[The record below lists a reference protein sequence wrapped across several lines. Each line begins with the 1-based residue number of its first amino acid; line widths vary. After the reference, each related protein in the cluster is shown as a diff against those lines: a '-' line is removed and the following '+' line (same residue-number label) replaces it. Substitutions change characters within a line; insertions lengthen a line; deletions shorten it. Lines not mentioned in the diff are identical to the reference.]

1 MNDIKTIEEL
11 RADHER
17 LKAVVT
23 ALKRLE
29 EGEKGK
35 DAQSGTDEHPT
46 SPHSTPLCGGR
57 TLKTRVNTK
66 GPKGQRIKGSSPPQ
80 AHVFNPERN
89 ELKNRL
95 VGCSVPIDFSVP
107 PSSHGTKRCSV
118 CRSRPEITVV
128 PPCEVP
134 M

>member
-1 MNDIKTIEEL
+1 MNDMKSIEEL
-11 RADHER
+11 RVYHER

-29 EGEKGK
+29 ERTKKESLK
-35 DAQSGTDEHPT
+35 AEPIRHPY

-80 AHVFNPERN
+80 ARAFNPERN
-89 ELKNRL
+89 ELKNRFAG
-95 VGCSVPIDFSVP
+95 GCCTDRLQCYHHSVD
-107 PSSHGTKRCSV
+107 GTKRLYRLPKPTRNN
-118 CRSRPEITVV
+118 RSCLHR
-128 PPCEVP
+128 
-134 M
+134 